1 MKKNS
6 SKFEMKCWSLIFL
19 FLLDTFE
26 SFLYMIITQVMMNNV
41 LHEPEKDK
49 RIRP

>member
-1 MKKNS
+1 
-6 SKFEMKCWSLIFL
+6 MKCWSLIFL

-41 LHEPEKDK
+41 LHEAKKGE
-49 RIRP
+49 RIPP